1 LTLRPDAGLVQ
12 SLLIKA
18 QRTQLDAIG
27 RQVGTPVVYL
37 KAAWA
42 DPALYG
48 GRGERVGGDVD
59 ILVLPDRFEAFA
71 QVLADRGFRRCLHG
85 SPSYERYFGHKEW
98 SFDPPRG
105 SLAVDLHRALTEPIW
120 YDLPAE
126 EVMARAIFWDTVDGP
141 LLSLDAEDQ
150 LLYAAA
156 HYANHF
162 YDLDDRHLKDCRRLL
177 AAHPVDWDA
186 VWARATR
193 AHLRLPLALMVEA
206 LQKQGTAIG
215 PPPPAALGIRRR
227 LAGLVVSTSA
237 GLGRRRPRNRAL
249 DYLFLHPLLSGR
261 PTALPRII
269 ATYGVPWLAER
280 WRAARS

>member
-1 LTLRPDAGLVQ
+1 MTLRPDPGLVQ

-18 QRTQLDAIG
+18 QRIQLDEIG

-48 GRGERVGGDVD
+48 GRGERVGGDID
-59 ILVLPDRFEAFA
+59 ILVRPERFEAFA
-71 QVLADRGFRRCLHG
+71 QALVARGFKRHEHG

-98 SFDPPRG
+98 SFEPPRG
-105 SLAVDLHRALTEPIW
+105 NLAVDLHRALTEPIW
-120 YDLPAE
+120 YDLAPDE
-126 EVMARAIFWDTVDGP
+126 LIDRAVAWDSVDGP
-141 LLSLDAEDQ
+141 LLSLDPEDQ

-162 YDLDDRHLKDCRRLL
+162 YDLDDRHLQDCRRLL
-177 AAHPVDWDA
+177 AARPIDWA
-186 VWARATR
+186 TVWARATR
-193 AHLRLPLALMVEA
+193 AQMRLPVALMVEA
-206 LQKQGTAIG
+206 LQKGGTPVG
-215 PPPPAALGIRRR
+215 HQPPAALGWRRR
-227 LAGLVVSTSA
+227 LAALVVSTSA

-249 DYLFLHPLLSGR
+249 DYLFLHPLLSDR

-280 WRAARS
+280 LRAARS